1 MDAINDALG
10 AAGTAD
16 DESIFASIIYIVKVV
31 CIACMLV
38 GCACLLIEINTS
50 TYVVAFAAA
59 IYMLTYL
66 TGMASATYRCVRP
79 RRALAVAARPVAI
92 LPYREHIVV
101 VMNPIQPPSR
111 NANEYFIRCDAR
123 VFYLLTLFLL
133 VSVLYQT
140 TRHKTIN
147 AFSYNVCGQLFQ
159 VKNFL

>member
-1 MDAINDALG
+1 MDANNDAVG
-10 AAGTAD
+10 AVGTVGTAD
-16 DESIFASIIYIVKVV
+16 EESILAIIIYTVKVV

-79 RRALAVAARPVAI
+79 RRALAAAPARQVVI

-101 VMNPIQPPSR
+101 IMNPIQPPSR
-111 NANEYFIRCDAR
+111 ATNEYFTRCDAR
-123 VFYLLTLFLL
+123 VFLIFL
-133 VSVLYQT
+133 
-140 TRHKTIN
+140 
-147 AFSYNVCGQLFQ
+147 
-159 VKNFL
+159 

>member
-16 DESIFASIIYIVKVV
+16 EESIFAIIIYTVKVV

-79 RRALAVAARPVAI
+79 RRALAAAPAPPARQVAI

-101 VMNPIQPPSR
+101 IVNPIQPPSR
-111 NANEYFIRCDAR
+111 NANEYFTRCDAR
-123 VFYLLTLFLL
+123 VFRFAAVIGHNFIFWICVYG
-133 VSVLYQT
+133 
-140 TRHKTIN
+140 
-147 AFSYNVCGQLFQ
+147 SYGRFDVCDDI
-159 VKNFL
+159 

>member
-10 AAGTAD
+10 VAGTAD
-16 DESIFASIIYIVKVV
+16 DESIFASIIYTVKVV

-101 VMNPIQPPSR
+101 VMNPIQPQSR
-111 NANEYFIRCDAR
+111 ATNEYFIRCDAR
-123 VFYLLTLFLL
+123 VFRFAA
-133 VSVLYQT
+133 
-140 TRHKTIN
+140 RIR
-147 AFSYNVCGQLFQ
+147 
-159 VKNFL
+159 